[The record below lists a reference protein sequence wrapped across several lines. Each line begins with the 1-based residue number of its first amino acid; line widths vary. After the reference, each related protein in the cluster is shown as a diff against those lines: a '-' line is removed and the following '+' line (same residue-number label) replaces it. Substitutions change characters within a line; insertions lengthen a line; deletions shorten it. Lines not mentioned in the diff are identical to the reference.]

1 MPRGVPV
8 SFTKDELIGQTCQAQ
23 LEGRPLLKETV
34 DNSIKETIEL
44 MVEAS
49 IFIRFFQIFKV
60 SSLICKKL
68 IVYWYKHIV
77 EALLSLSNAY
87 SI

>member
-1 MPRGVPV
+1 VPRGVPV
-8 SFTKDELIGQTCQAQ
+8 SFTRDELIGQTCQAQ

-49 IFIRFFQIFKV
+49 IFIRFFQIFKD
-60 SSLICKKL
+60 IQGIKG
-68 IVYWYKHIV
+68 IW
-77 EALLSLSNAY
+77 LSENMDQ
-87 SI
+87 

>member
-44 MVEAS
+44 MVGAS
-49 IFIRFFQIFKV
+49 IFIRFFQILKD
-60 SSLICKKL
+60 IQGIKG
-68 IVYWYKHIV
+68 IW
-77 EALLSLSNAY
+77 LSENMDQ
-87 SI
+87 

>member
-1 MPRGVPV
+1 VPRGVPV
-8 SFTKDELIGQTCQAQ
+8 SFTRDELIGQTCQAQ

-49 IFIRFFQIFKV
+49 IFIRFFQIFKE
-60 SSLICKKL
+60 SAAR
-68 IVYWYKHIV
+68 VYLFTVIWCSV
-77 EALLSLSNAY
+77 EADLAPLQRCFSF
-87 SI
+87 

>member
-49 IFIRFFQIFKV
+49 IFIRFFLSFKSSRIFKG
-60 SSLICKKL
+60 SK
-68 IVYWYKHIV
+68 
-77 EALLSLSNAY
+77 AFG
-87 SI
+87 